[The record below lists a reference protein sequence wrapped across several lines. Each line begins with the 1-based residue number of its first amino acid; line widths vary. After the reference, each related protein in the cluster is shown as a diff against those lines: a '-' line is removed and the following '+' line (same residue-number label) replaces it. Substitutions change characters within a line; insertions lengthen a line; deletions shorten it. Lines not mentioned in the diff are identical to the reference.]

1 MHLLP
6 QITVTAVLMRDKALH
21 LRHSLIKNLANSI
34 WTSISYHVTCIK
46 CTLISKVWY
55 NTNADDA
62 VLFNYFF
69 IYSHPP
75 TAPCGF
81 VKRQKVNWAD
91 ADDGSKVISL
101 IIAEVKGHTLTN
113 DLRAAAPPEH
123 VSSDE
128 NEILTP
134 GLGFFAHFCVSF
146 AVTLWGDCVFCVQT
160 ESEMFAL
167 SAAIL
172 DQYCTLLTTGSLCQI
187 RGN

>member
-6 QITVTAVLMRDKALH
+6 QITVTAVLMKDKALH
-21 LRHSLIKNLANSI
+21 LHHSLVKNLVNSI
-34 WTSISYHVTCIK
+34 WTSISYHIK

-55 NTNADDA
+55 NTNAGDA
-62 VLFNYFF
+62 VLFNYLF
-69 IYSHPP
+69 IYSHHP
-75 TAPCGF
+75 TAPCDF

-101 IIAEVKGHTLTN
+101 IIAEVKGHTLTD
-113 DLRAAAPPEH
+113 DLRAAVPPEH

-146 AVTLWGDCVFCVQT
+146 AVTLWGDCVFFEFRLKVKCLRCLLP
-160 ESEMFAL
+160 S
-167 SAAIL
+167 L